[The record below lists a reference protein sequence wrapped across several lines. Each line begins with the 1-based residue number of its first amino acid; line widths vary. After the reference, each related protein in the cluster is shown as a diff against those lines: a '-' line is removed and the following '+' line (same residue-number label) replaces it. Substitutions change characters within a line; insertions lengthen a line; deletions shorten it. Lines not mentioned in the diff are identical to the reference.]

1 MENKTQIPTEYTPFD
16 EIILCGNRLLNVKKL
31 VDDKGFIPIF
41 IGENKKTRKP
51 QIWLN
56 AKTKDGVIQLIDKNR
71 PLINLIEVNEYSND
85 NQIDVI
91 FNNQGEKHII
101 LQIEN
106 LGDIPSITK
115 LDLRTIGYNIY
126 GDEKTLHIGSNL
138 MTENS
143 FQADTL
149 IGV

>member
-1 MENKTQIPTEYTPFD
+1 MENKTKIPTEYTPFD
-16 EIILCGNRLLNVKKL
+16 EIILCGNRLLNVKKI

-41 IGENKKTRKP
+41 IGENKRTKRP
-51 QIWLN
+51 QVWLN

-71 PLINLIEVNEYSND
+71 PLINLIELNEYSND
-85 NQIDVI
+85 NQMDVI
-91 FNNQGEKHII
+91 LNNQGEKHII

-106 LGDIPSITK
+106 IGATPSVTK
-115 LDLRTIGYNIY
+115 FDLRTIGYNIY
-126 GDEKTLHIGSNL
+126 GDENTLHIGGNQ
-138 MTENS
+138 MTHNS

>member
-1 MENKTQIPTEYTPFD
+1 MENKTQIPTEYNPFD
-16 EIILCGNRLLNVKKL
+16 EIILCGNRLLKVKKI
-31 VDDKGFIPIF
+31 VDDKGFIPIL
-41 IGENKKTRKP
+41 IGENKKTKRP

-71 PLINLIEVNEYSND
+71 PLINLIEFNDYSND

-91 FNNQGEKHII
+91 LNNQGEKHII

-106 LGDIPSITK
+106 LGEIPSITK
-115 LDLRTIGYNIY
+115 FDLRTIGYNIY
-126 GDEKTLHIGSNL
+126 GDENTLHIGGSQ
-138 MTENS
+138 MTKNS

>member
-1 MENKTQIPTEYTPFD
+1 MENKTQIPIEYTPFE
-16 EIILCGNRLLNVKKL
+16 EIILCGNRLIEVKKII
-31 VDDKGFIPIF
+31 DDKGFIPIL
-41 IGENKKTRKP
+41 IGENKITKRP

-71 PLINLIEVNEYSND
+71 PLISLIEVNEYSNE

-91 FNNQGEKHII
+91 LNNQGEKHII

-106 LGDIPSITK
+106 KGEIPSITK
-115 LDLRTIGYNIY
+115 FDLRTIGYDIV
-126 GDEKTLHIGSNL
+126 GDENALHIGSNQ
-138 MTENS
+138 MVNNS

-149 IGV
+149 IGI